1 MQVTDVGLVLEGG
14 AMRGMF
20 TSGVLDVWMERD
32 LWIQDCVGI
41 SAGAVFG
48 CNYKSRQIG
57 RSVRYNKR
65 FCRNKDYASF
75 RSWLFT
81 GDIYGADFG
90 YRRIPFELDIFDN
103 DAFKANPMDF
113 HVGATNLITGK
124 CDFHSLSDGGEEDLL
139 WLRASASMPLVSRIV
154 EIGGVPYLDG
164 GVADSIPLDYMED
177 VRGHRRN
184 VVVLTQPEGFVK
196 QPNSMLPLMK
206 LRYGRRYPAFVASL
220 ADRHNAYN
228 ARLEEIRAREREG
241 LCFVIRPPQALEI
254 KAVVHDPDEL
264 ERVYQIGRRTGESTF
279 EALTTFLRS
288 QPLL

>member
-1 MQVTDVGLVLEGG
+1 M
-14 AMRGMF
+14 
-20 TSGVLDVWMERD
+20 SGPTGRFAPSPSGRLHLGNLACSLLAW
-32 LWIQDCVGI
+32 L
-41 SAGAVFG
+41 SA
-48 CNYKSRQIG
+48 KSRGG
-57 RSVRYNKR
+57 RVVLRIEDLDAAR
-65 FCRNKDYASF
+65 CPRVYAGQ
-75 RSWLFT
+75 L
-81 GDIYGADFG
+81 
-90 YRRIPFELDIFDN
+90 
-103 DAFKANPMDF
+103 
-113 HVGATNLITGK
+113 
-124 CDFHSLSDGGEEDLL
+124 EEDLL

-164 GVADSIPLDYMED
+164 GVADSIPLDYMEA